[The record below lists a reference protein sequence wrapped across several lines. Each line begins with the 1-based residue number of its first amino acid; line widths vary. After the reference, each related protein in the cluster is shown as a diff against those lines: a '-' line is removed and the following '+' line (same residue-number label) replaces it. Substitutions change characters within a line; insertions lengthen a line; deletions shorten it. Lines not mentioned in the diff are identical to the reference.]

1 MTTYKSGEAEIAVP
15 IEKIY
20 ERVSNPLK
28 IKEMATTASGDMAQK
43 LKDVTFGEDSIT
55 FSVPPVGQIILQI
68 TDKTEPTK
76 VEYQAVQSPVPFSIV
91 MDMKK
96 LDDSRTLAEAIINID
111 IPVFLKPMLDGKMKE
126 MAQQFRSLIAQMS
139 FK

>member
-28 IKEMATTASGDMAQK
+28 IKEMTMTASGDMAQK

-55 FSVPPVGQIILQI
+55 FSVPPVGQIVLQI